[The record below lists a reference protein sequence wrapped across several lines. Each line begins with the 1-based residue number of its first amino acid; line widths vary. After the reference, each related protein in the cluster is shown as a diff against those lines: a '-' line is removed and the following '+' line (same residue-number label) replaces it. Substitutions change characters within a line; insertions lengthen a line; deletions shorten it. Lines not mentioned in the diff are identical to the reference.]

1 MATIEPMQVTT
12 RDGRSVRLRTIHPDD
27 ALPFMALANA
37 IAEDS
42 GTLGM
47 SGGELNYSEQQE
59 RDLIRGW
66 IDDAHTLVLVAE
78 HIGDDGV
85 ARLLGDC
92 SVRPGPRRKM
102 RHHVT
107 LGMMIDRHWRGVGL
121 GKIMLS
127 RVLDWCAATPGIEHV
142 RLQVYTSNTPAVRL
156 YESLGFRQIGLSPQ
170 YFLHPDGTRHDDLTM
185 ALWVKPGLAPT
196 GMATWRGDR
205 AS

>member
-1 MATIEPMQVTT
+1 MASIPPMDVTT

-27 ALPFMALANA
+27 ALAFMALANA

-47 SGGELNYSEQQE
+47 SGGELTYSEQQE
-59 RDLIRGW
+59 RDMIQSW
-66 IDDAHTLVLVAE
+66 IDDPHALVIVAE
-78 HIGDDGV
+78 HIGRDGV

-107 LGMMIDRHWRGVGL
+107 LGMMMDRSWRGVGL
-121 GKIMLS
+121 GRIMLS
-127 RVLDWCAATPGIEHV
+127 RLLDWCAATPGIEHV
-142 RLQVYTSNTPAVRL
+142 RLQVYASNVAALRL
-156 YESLGFRQIGLSPQ
+156 YESLGFRQIGTNPQ

-185 ALWVKPGLAPT
+185 ALWVKPGLAPA
-196 GMATWRGDR
+196 GLQTWG
-205 AS
+205 